1 MMKKEYISAMLEM
14 TTLETQDV
22 LTFSIGLEDEGSI
35 LSWKTD
41 GRVER

>member
-14 TTLETQDV
+14 TTLEAQDV
-22 LTFSIGLEDEGSI
+22 LTFSINLEDEGSV

-41 GRVER
+41 GKVVR